1 MNEHFLTPSRFRIL
15 QEIVRSPASVSEI
28 ARRIEISIPYVLNQ
42 VTLLEAK
49 GIISKQETN
58 SQKGPGKPKKV
69 FQLTEAIINLTVLH
83 NGFGKQFSI
92 EKPNPILSKYFQLIS
107 FINRHKQSEFS
118 TYYWSLLKE
127 FNKAIAIGHIDT
139 QEDKVELIAISEL
152 ENLEELRK
160 SISNKSISNLSG
172 KKVTFVCW
180 VHTFN
185 EFKKGCEQKDFYY
198 DNLKKRVTPMY
209 DPNRLFEKI

>member
-28 ARRIEISIPYVLNQ
+28 ARRIKMSIPYILNQ

-49 GIISKQETN
+49 GIISKQEISFQN
-58 SQKGPGKPKKV
+58 GPGKPKKV
-69 FQLTEAIINLTVLH
+69 FQLTEPIINLTVLH

-92 EKPNPILSKYFQLIS
+92 DKPSPILSKYFQLIS
-107 FINRHKQSEFS
+107 FINKNKQTEFS
-118 TYYWSLLKE
+118 MFYWGLLKE
-127 FNKAIAIGHIDT
+127 FDKVIAIGHIDT
-139 QEDKVELIAISEL
+139 QEDKVELIAISKQEDL
-152 ENLEELRK
+152 DKLRK
-160 SISNKSISNLSG
+160 TISNKEIYDLSG

-198 DNLKKRVTPMY
+198 ENLKKRVTSMY
-209 DPNRLFEKI
+209 DPDKLFEKI